1 MKKKVLSIFVDES
14 GDFGQYNSSFPFYYV
29 AMVLHNQE
37 IDISKNIEA
46 LERQMS
52 NWGYPDH
59 TIHTGPLIRREGIYK
74 SDLREQRK
82 ALFNAL
88 YHFTRLLDIQYICP
102 MINQGECEEKSKI
115 AYTDKLTKEIA
126 NQLRA
131 NYAYFSA
138 YDKIIVYYDYGQGE
152 LAQILVSVFN
162 TMFSDVEFRKIETNQ
177 YKLSQAA
184 DLICTVEAIAHKTVL
199 TKSENEFFHS
209 KNDFRKNIYKIIA
222 KKKLSVGRI
231 RNV

>member
-1 MKKKVLSIFVDES
+1 MKEKVLSVFIDES
-14 GDFGQYNSSFPFYYV
+14 GDFGQYNPSSPNYYV

-46 LERQMS
+46 LERQVS
-52 NWGYPDH
+52 NWGYPEH
-59 TIHTGPLIRREGIYK
+59 TIHTGPLIRRESVYK
-74 SDLREQRK
+74 NDLREQRK

-88 YHFTRLLDIQYICP
+88 YHFTRLLDIQYMCP
-102 MINQGECEEKSKI
+102 VIDQGDCSEKSKL

-131 NYAYFSA
+131 KDTYFSSF
-138 YDKIIVYYDYGQGE
+138 DKIIVYYDYGQVE

-162 TMFSDVEFRKIETNQ
+162 TMFSNVEFRKIETNQ

-184 DLICTVEAIAHKTVL
+184 DLICTVEAIAQK
-199 TKSENEFFHS
+199 
-209 KNDFRKNIYKIIA
+209 
-222 KKKLSVGRI
+222 
-231 RNV
+231 